1 MLAINCKSSG
11 AGSQKGDNML
21 EWLKQKI
28 LTKYTGSI
36 IRTVLAA
43 LGGYLIAQY
52 GLDSEIVEKFISSTT
67 EVLVAVLPLVIA
79 QIWSLIQKYKN

>member
-1 MLAINCKSSG
+1 
-11 AGSQKGDNML
+11 ML

-36 IRTVLAA
+36 IRTALAA

-52 GLDSEIVEKFISSTT
+52 GLDSELVEQFINNTT
-67 EVLVAVLPLVIA
+67 EVLVAVVPLIIA